1 MTGSARLGAVVVFL
15 VALAA
20 GVFITSLL
28 VGGFGGTPAPSASL
42 EAQATPSPSTSP
54 SAVSSAVLSASP
66 SAEAS
71 SSPSSPEPT
80 PTETAS
86 PTRTPKPT
94 VGPGIPAAIS
104 FSALKLDAADDT
116 AGANR
121 VITFSA
127 QGTGTVSAHLS
138 SISPQGET
146 KICLKSAKKNFGCK
160 TTAEGMISA
169 DTSARELVFTLTLRG
184 VGIAAPVVDVALTFP
199 ATRPA
204 VTIDHA
210 RFDGT
215 GFPDTNGID
224 ATITPRSDGGARVVA
239 TWGGHP
245 LLYDL
250 RLKEQGGPGAH
261 VLNEQGPSTGTNTRL
276 AVTAPN
282 PWRLVLRNA
291 EEGFGAT
298 ELTARI
304 AWP

>member
-1 MTGSARLGAVVVFL
+1 MTGPTRLTAAVVFL

-20 GVFITSLL
+20 GIIVTSLL
-28 VGGFGGTPAPSASL
+28 VGGLGGSGESPAPSPSL
-42 EAQATPSPSTSP
+42 VAQATPTPSTGP
-54 SAVSSAVLSASP
+54 SAPPSVAPSTGASASP
-66 SAEAS
+66 SASA
-71 SSPSSPEPT
+71 
-80 PTETAS
+80 AS
-86 PTRTPKPT
+86 PTTTPTPSPTAKPT
-94 VGPGIPAAIS
+94 VGAGIPAAIT
-104 FSALKLDAADDT
+104 FSSLKLDAADDPD
-116 AGANR
+116 GANR

-127 QGTGTVSAHLS
+127 QGAGTVSAHLT

-146 KICLKSAKKNFGCK
+146 KVCLKSAKKDFGCK
-160 TTAEGMISA
+160 TTDEGTISA
-169 DTSARELVFTLTLRG
+169 DTSAKELGFTLTLRG
-184 VGIAAPVVDVALTFP
+184 VGIAAPVVDIALTFP

-224 ATITPRSDGGARVVA
+224 ATITPRSDGGTRVVA

-245 LLYDL
+245 LVYDL

-261 VLNEQGPSTGTNTRL
+261 LLTDRGPSTGTNTRL

-298 ELTARI
+298 SLTARI